1 MFEDNDLFSPAR
13 QVQQVTDWQGQRK
26 QYRAQALVALRK
38 REGLPGPVDE
48 TGAPLETRFDDE
60 GNAHYYDAQGNKVD
74 KVLFA
79 GTGKDGKPGGFAI
92 GKRKGAGRTEAEA
105 EWGNERARDELF
117 SRPIPLGSNTK
128 GVLPEFEILEVSEDG
143 KHIEDELRD
152 LNRDS
157 ANYTQAEKVS
167 HGSASQQAPDFELS
181 GTSDEEVDSALQE
194 YLKRGK

>member
-92 GKRKGAGRTEAEA
+92 GKRKQEPKEIAEQNWNRSDTA
-105 EWGNERARDELF
+105 
-117 SRPIPLGSNTK
+117 
-128 GVLPEFEILEVSEDG
+128 FEILEVSEDG

-167 HGSASQQAPDFELS
+167 HGSASQQAPDLELS